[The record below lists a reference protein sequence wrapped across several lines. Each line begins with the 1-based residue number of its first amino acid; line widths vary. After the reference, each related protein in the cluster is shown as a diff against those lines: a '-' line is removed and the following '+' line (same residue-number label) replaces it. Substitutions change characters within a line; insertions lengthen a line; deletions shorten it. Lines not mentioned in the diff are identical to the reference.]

1 MVIVEAHVETE
12 RSSRYLVQLCRHV
25 DKAGRAHPQ
34 MQAHVAW
41 SDDRGVISL
50 DRGRCTLRAL
60 PGVLAL
66 RVEAPDEDTLRR
78 LQHRVADRLER
89 IGGRDRL
96 TVTWTSPQSAGEEP
110 AEPPAR
116 RDRTRAD
123 PHAAVMHQD
132 PDNHADNH
140 TRHRGRTHD

>member
-1 MVIVEAHVETE
+1 MVIVEAQVETG

-25 DKAGRAHPQ
+25 HKAGRARPQ
-34 MQAHVAW
+34 MQARVEW

-50 DRGRCTLRAL
+50 DQGRCTLRAL

-96 TVTWTSPQSAGEEP
+96 TVTWTLPQSSGEEP

-116 RDRTRAD
+116 GDRTRAD
-123 PHAAVMHQD
+123 PHMAVMRED
-132 PDNHADNH
+132 PDNHADNQ